1 MHCPNCSYPAQTGV
15 ERCGRCNYKMPAGKQ
30 PLAQAAPHSRIPCR
44 NCHHENLADAAR
56 CEQCNVK
63 LQPAVRSAPAPV
75 LYNQPFT
82 INRYAYGHEQ

>member
-1 MHCPNCSYPAQTGV
+1 MT
-15 ERCGRCNYKMPAGKQ
+15 EEAGHRTIN
-30 PLAQAAPHSRIPCR
+30 ATFRAAA
-44 NCHHENLADAAR
+44 EAAR

-63 LQPAVRSAPAPV
+63 LQATAGAAPAA